1 MAKTSNEQVAT
12 KKVKKRKM
20 SKEEI
25 DAGVDFILK
34 TKELIKTLEAQMEA
48 KKAELE
54 TQYVKL
60 VSESEEVLGN
70 ELKVVKTARDMGK
83 NEIDYAK
90 TAKLLTP
97 EQLALVEKKVID
109 VPKLK
114 ALIKAKN
121 NWWKN
126 PCYGKNYIMDVRHQF
141 WAYRK
146 C

>member
-25 DAGVDFILK
+25 DADVDFILK
-34 TKELIKTLEAQMEA
+34 TKEFIKVLEAQMEA

-54 TQYVKL
+54 TQYVKP

-121 NWWKN
+121 N
-126 PCYGKNYIMDVRHQF
+126 
-141 WAYRK
+141 
-146 C
+146 